1 METREEKSRNKS
13 AALGQ
18 SPGSPSRDIYNNIFE
33 LFCRY

>member
-1 METREEKSRNKS
+1 METREEKSRNNS